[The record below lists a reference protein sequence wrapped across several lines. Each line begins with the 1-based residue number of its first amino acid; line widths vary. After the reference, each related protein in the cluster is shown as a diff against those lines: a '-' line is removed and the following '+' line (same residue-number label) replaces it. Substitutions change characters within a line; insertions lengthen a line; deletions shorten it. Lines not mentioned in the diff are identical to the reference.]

1 MHCPQIN
8 YPMLF
13 PPAHYVKSAYHS
25 LHDCHLIKFTHFNAP
40 TIISQALVR
49 HIKKAGIFSYN
60 IKQCTPAYVHRNLLW
75 LFFSRFPVS
84 YKAVAQTLLPSFK
97 SVTLYSLLLSLLRS
111 QKHFNT
117 MYDMTKPKH
126 TITVA
131 SELKKLSRAV
141 TMPPVS
147 TVTNI
152 HSAKSLRNG
161 IFLPA
166 CLPIASLAA
175 SGTTTRTEVHL

>member
-1 MHCPQIN
+1 
-8 YPMLF
+8 MLPPSF
-13 PPAHYVKSAYHS
+13 PRLLYGTS
-25 LHDCHLIKFTHFNAP
+25 
-40 TIISQALVR
+40 
-49 HIKKAGIFSYN
+49 KAGIFSYN

-84 YKAVAQTLLPSFK
+84 YKAVAQALLPSFK

-126 TITVA
+126 IITVA
-131 SELKKLSRAV
+131 SELKSCLALLLCLRSALLQTYIVQKVLE
-141 TMPPVS
+141 TGFFCQPV
-147 TVTNI
+147 
-152 HSAKSLRNG
+152 
-161 IFLPA
+161 
-166 CLPIASLAA
+166 CLLQAFAA

>member
-1 MHCPQIN
+1 MTVISSNSHTL
-8 YPMLF
+8 MLPPSF
-13 PPAHYVKSAYHS
+13 PRLLYGTSKKLTSS
-25 LHDCHLIKFTHFNAP
+25 P
-40 TIISQALVR
+40 TISNNALPPMCT
-49 HIKKAGIFSYN
+49 GI
-60 IKQCTPAYVHRNLLW
+60 CCGC
-75 LFFSRFPVS
+75 FFSRFPVS
-84 YKAVAQTLLPSFK
+84 YKAVAQALLPSFK

-117 MYDMTKPKH
+117 MYDMTKPQH
-126 TITVA
+126 IITVA

-161 IFLPA
+161 IFLQA